1 MSRGLGDVY
10 KRQTVND
17 IYRRYSASHG
27 SCAFHPDGTCSV
39 PKSAKSAK
47 SATPFPKTAQ
57 KDVEHGECDD
67 IELDSTLLPRFDE
80 AIYDHLPPLLTDIL
94 KHAYSCTDR
103 DILLISSLTLLSS
116 VTPGVKGSLGEHD
129 YTPAFY
135 TIITGGSGSG
145 KGRIAAL
152 QRMLE
157 PWQQLSLI
165 HI

>member
-1 MSRGLGDVY
+1 MPAFLLTTPPESVSAATARPTSPAVEVET
-10 KRQTVND
+10 TVND

-116 VTPGVKGSLGEHD
+116 VTPASK
-129 YTPAFY
+129 ARWAN
-135 TIITGGSGSG
+135 TITHLPFTRS
-145 KGRIAAL
+145 
-152 QRMLE
+152 
-157 PWQQLSLI
+157 
-165 HI
+165 